1 MCTVCDCMCVCVCE
15 CHLLFTPLCFLSE
28 GNQRLLC
35 EHNTAAAQHIPQT
48 PSSHIPL
55 TVLLLS
61 SPLCL
66 IPSLSLRLFLLL
78 YSCLSSL
85 HLPASYSS
93 SASSSPLI
101 HVFFLGAPSP
111 PLIQKSCLSCT
122 ASISHVD
129 LLIMPQ
135 VFSSSSRI
143 QAVRLPRRP
152 LLCPKSHIL
161 VSML

>member
-1 MCTVCDCMCVCVCE
+1 MCDCVCVSSII
-15 CHLLFTPLCFLSE
+15 H
-28 GNQRLLC
+28 
-35 EHNTAAAQHIPQT
+35 TAVFSFGGEPKTTLRAQYSCSSAHPTT

-55 TVLLLS
+55 TALLLS

-93 SASSSPLI
+93 STSSSPLI
-101 HVFFLGAPSP
+101 LVSFLGAPSP

-135 VFSSSSRI
+135 VFGSSSRI

-152 LLCPKSHIL
+152 PLCPKSHIL
-161 VSML
+161 VSMLRRSALIST